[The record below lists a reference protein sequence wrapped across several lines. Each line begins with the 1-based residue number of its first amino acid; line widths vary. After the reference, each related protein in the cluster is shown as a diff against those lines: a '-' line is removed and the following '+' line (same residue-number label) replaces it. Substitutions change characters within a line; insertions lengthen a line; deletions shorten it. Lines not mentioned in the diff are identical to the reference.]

1 MFFKPINFDSNIHYS
16 SQMWSRNMRLRIFCI
31 FGFLLEK
38 LIEEREIDMPKI
50 SSIATLNLP
59 YTLTQSETETFTQ
72 HLFQERIPN
81 LQRLLKVFKNG
92 EIETRNFVVPLE
104 WHEKDHTFEERN
116 NLYIEFAVQFGVEAI
131 KKCLQNKEFLFEEIP
146 TTEIDAIIFV
156 SSTGIST
163 PSIDARIMNKLPFS
177 NRIRRIPL
185 WGLGCAG
192 GASGIS
198 RAFDYCLAY
207 PTAKV
212 LLLCIELSSLTFQR
226 GDYSK
231 SNLIGASLFADGVSA
246 VLITGDEVEIPH
258 KKSVPYILNTASK
271 WLPNSLDIM
280 GWDVQNDGL
289 HVVFSK
295 DIPSLI
301 LNWLKPFIDEFF
313 QEQNISKKQLNQ
325 FIAHP
330 GGKKVLDAY
339 KEALG
344 LTDEQ
349 LEISKNILKRFG
361 NMSSPTVLYV
371 LEQFM
376 LKEQPSNDYG
386 LLLALGPGFSG
397 ELVLLQWRD

>member
-1 MFFKPINFDSNIHYS
+1 
-16 SQMWSRNMRLRIFCI
+16 
-31 FGFLLEK
+31 
-38 LIEEREIDMPKI
+38 MPKI

-59 YTLTQSETETFTQ
+59 YTLTQSETESFTE
-72 HLFQERIPN
+72 HLFQEKIPN
-81 LQRLLKVFKNG
+81 LQRLLRVFKNG
-92 EIETRNFVVPLE
+92 EIETRQFVVPLE
-104 WHEKDHTFEERN
+104 WHKKDHTFEERN

-131 KKCLQNKEFLFEEIP
+131 KKCLQNKDFLSEEIP
-146 TTEIDAIIFV
+146 TTDIDAIIFV

-226 GDYSK
+226 GDFSK

-246 VLITGDEVEIPH
+246 LLITGDEVEIPC
-258 KKSVPYILNTASK
+258 KKSVPSIINTASK

-280 GWDVQNDGL
+280 GWDVKNDGL
-289 HVVFSK
+289 HVIFSK
-295 DIPSLI
+295 NIPSLI
-301 LNWLKPFIDEFF
+301 INWLNPFIDEFF
-313 QEQNISKKQLNQ
+313 QEQNISKHQLKQ

-339 KEALG
+339 KEALS

-349 LEISKNILKRFG
+349 LEISRNILKRFG